1 MTLTGTEPF
10 EPLISTVPAS
20 SGERTAFQAT
30 VVSQPEQMEKFR
42 FVESSPAASARAGA
56 APRGACEPQVT
67 MQREGDRVTGIRV
80 QCSCGQVIDLACVY
94 QAEAA
99 LKASH

>member
-1 MTLTGTEPF
+1 MTLNRIETF
-10 EPLISTVPAS
+10 EPLISAAPAA

-30 VVSQPEQMEKFR
+30 VVSQPERVEKFR
-42 FVESSPAASARAGA
+42 SVESSATASASAGTA
-56 APRGACEPQVT
+56 ARGAACEPQVT

-94 QAEAA
+94 
-99 LKASH
+99 